1 MVHGLRK
8 SKIMSSDKV
17 FPTVRVI
24 VVNYESGPL
33 LAHCLES
40 LSRQLFAGFEAI
52 VVDNGSGDGSL
63 NGAVPDDPR
72 FSVLAPGENIGFGAA
87 NNRAAA
93 GATTPFLATLNP
105 DAYPEPGW
113 LDALLGAAERYPDA
127 VLFGSTQI
135 DAKDPSLFDG
145 VGDPYFAF
153 GVAWRGE
160 HGRASRNPAPGGAV
174 FAPCA
179 AAALYRTEPFQR
191 VGGFD
196 ESFFCFYED
205 VDLAFRLRLMGGQ
218 CVQVAD
224 AVVHHVGST
233 STGTDTPFASYHLTR
248 NQIWTFLKNI
258 PGPLLWALLPG
269 HVLVQILVLLR
280 GMTKGQGP
288 AMFRGLRDA
297 LVGLGSVLRAR
308 RKVQGAR
315 QVAWWTIA
323 RALTWSPAKWLGR
336 RSDLRPLP

>member
-1 MVHGLRK
+1 
-8 SKIMSSDKV
+8 MSEPSAPLAV
-17 FPTVRVI
+17 SII
-24 VVNYESGPL
+24 VVNYNGGAH
-33 LAHCLES
+33 LARCLDS
-40 LSRQLFAGFEAI
+40 LGRQTFENFEVV
-52 VVDNGSGDGSL
+52 VVDNGSTDGSL
-63 NGAVPDDPR
+63 EAAMPVDPR
-72 FSVLAPGENIGFGAA
+72 FRAVRLGANLGFAAA
-87 NNRAAA
+87 NNR
-93 GATTPFLATLNP
+93 GAEGVESPWIATLNP
-105 DAYPEPGW
+105 DAFPQPGW
-113 LDALLGAAERYPDA
+113 LAALMRAAERFPKT
-127 VLFGSTQI
+127 VMFGSTQI

-160 HGRASRNPAPGGAV
+160 HGRASHNPAPGGAV

-179 AAALYRTEPFQR
+179 AAALYRTEAFQR
-191 VGGFD
+191 AGGFD

-233 STGTDTPFASYHLTR
+233 STGTDTPFTSYHLIR

-297 LVGLGSVLRAR
+297 LLGLGSVLRVR
-308 RKVQGAR
+308 RQVQGAR
-315 QVAWWTIA
+315 RVAWWTIA